1 MAATVAEVEDFTEG
15 VVVFT
20 VAVPE
25 GFTVAGAIPA
35 ITAGVATTEAI
46 AEAVI
51 TGAITAVDTMA
62 GTEATTAGA
71 ADIGAIQSMVTDGD
85 LDSGGHMGGDT
96 LTDIATAPGGTLPI
110 LTILR
115 TIARRAIP
123 ALPMET
129 TIHRNRIRCQTI
141 RTIPQSPGDLPVRE
155 AMRAEIAR
163 PGKWKLLSGIP
174 RFSLLII

>member
-1 MAATVAEVEDFTEG
+1 MAVTVAEVEDFTEG
-15 VVVFT
+15 AAVFT
-20 VAVPE
+20 VAAV

-35 ITAGVATTEAI
+35 ITAE
-46 AEAVI
+46 VI
-51 TGAITAVDTMA
+51 TGATGAVDTMA
-62 GTEATTAGA
+62 GTEATTAGT
-71 ADIGAIQSMVTDGD
+71 ADIGAILAMVTDGD

-115 TIARRAIP
+115 TIVPRAIP

-141 RTIPQSPGDLPVRE
+141 RTIPQSPGDLPLRE
-155 AMRAEIAR
+155 AMPAEIAR
-163 PGKWKLLSGIP
+163 PVKWKLLSGIP
-174 RFSLLII
+174 RLSLLII